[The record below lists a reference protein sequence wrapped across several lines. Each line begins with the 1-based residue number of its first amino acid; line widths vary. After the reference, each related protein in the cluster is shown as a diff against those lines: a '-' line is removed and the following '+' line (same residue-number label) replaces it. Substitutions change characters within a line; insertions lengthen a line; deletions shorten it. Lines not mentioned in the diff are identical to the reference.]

1 MGRNKR
7 LKDHRFWESAV
18 VNELSYKQYY
28 NKLTEL
34 STSMFEWKNL
44 PDTVDERFMEMVL
57 FSTGMA
63 VFFEDKDLGY
73 LCLNCATGGKFNV
86 YRVPVVRRAYA
97 SNGYNKKLT
106 INNSVIIWNNYIRT
120 NSMLD
125 VQLFAH
131 RLADLDR
138 SIDINARAQRT
149 PILIRCSEQQRLTM
163 ENLYMQ
169 YDGNQ
174 PFIFADK
181 NLNPNDLNVL
191 TTGAPFVAQDLY
203 VLKTQLWNEALT
215 YLGISN
221 VNITKKERLITDEVQ
236 RNQGGTIASRYSR
249 LEMRK
254 KACDEINAMFGLNID
269 VEYRDDVRIQ
279 YEDAIEEITGKDG
292 GENEQV
298 HD

>member
-1 MGRNKR
+1 MGRRKAKR
-7 LKDHRFWESAV
+7 DYQFWDSAIT
-18 VNELSYKQYY
+18 NELSYKQYY

-57 FSTGMA
+57 FSSGMA

-73 LCLNCATGGKFNV
+73 LCLNCATGGKLNV

-97 SNGYNKKLT
+97 SNGYNKRLT
-106 INNSVIIWNNYIRT
+106 IKNSVIIWNNYIRT

-125 VQLFAH
+125 VQLFAY
-131 RLADLDR
+131 RLANLDR

-149 PILIRCSEQQRLTM
+149 PIMIRCSEAQRMTM

-181 NLNPNDLNVL
+181 NLNPNDLTVL
-191 TTGAPFVAQDLY
+191 QTGAPYVAQDLY

-254 KACDEINAMFGLNID
+254 KACDEINKMFGLNID
-269 VEYRDDVRIQ
+269 VAYRDDVRIQ

-292 GENEQV
+292 GDNEQI